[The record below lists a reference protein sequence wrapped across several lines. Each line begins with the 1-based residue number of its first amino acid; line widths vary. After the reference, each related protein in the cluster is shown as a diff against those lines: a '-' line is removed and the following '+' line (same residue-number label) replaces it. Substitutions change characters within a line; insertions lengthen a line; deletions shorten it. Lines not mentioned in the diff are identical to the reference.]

1 MLNLIG
7 LAILVSGILYLN
19 QFRAGLIDA
28 KVQSLLTQG
37 EIIARAIAASAGV
50 DTNEVQLDPEK
61 LLETEQGQADDDDA
75 LSNSLEF
82 TIDPERAAP
91 ILRPLVKPTGSRAR
105 IYNRDGALILD
116 SDTFYSRGEVL
127 RYDLPPPDAE
137 KSDALTSFWQAVKT
151 RLNQYDLP
159 LYTEIGGANGK
170 AYPEVA
176 TALTGTSV
184 PIVRVNDKGEL
195 VVSVAVPIQRMRAV
209 LGVLLL
215 STRGGDIDNI
225 VAAERWGI
233 VRVSLFAAAVT
244 IVLSVILANTI
255 AGPVQRLSAAAES
268 VRHSVKARAE
278 IPDFTDRS
286 DEIGHLSGALRDM
299 TTALYKRIDAIES
312 FAADVAHELK
322 NPLTSLRSAT
332 ETLPLAK
339 TDESKERLMEI
350 IQHDVR
356 RLDRLISDI
365 SDASRLDAELA
376 REDAR
381 PVDMAELLRTTV
393 SLFNDIHRGDTP
405 EVVFDIAYAPGAHP
419 YRVTGHDSR
428 LSQVIV
434 NLLENAISF
443 SPPGGRIAVVTRRI
457 GTEIQ
462 IAVEDEGPGI
472 PEENLERIF
481 ERFYT
486 DRPQENFGQNSGL
499 GLNISRQIV
508 VAHGGRLWAEN
519 RPPAGLGRG
528 KGDARRQEQRR
539 RALRDPPAGCVIRGG
554 GTRARAWHMCCAGQA
569 RGPSARAVGRGK
581 VGSCLAV
588 PGTLQRRRRE
598 SRSSSPTIRCSL
610 GQTEVASLWPPRLRR
625 SPERSRSEGLGS
637 SRSLPLP
644 RHGSLSFAIWSRPKR
659 FPACRPSPGT
669 DRDRGGSREAAQ
681 ARPVRGVGSVEVENG
696 ALVGNARS
704 SQLTLQERTCAHPLS

>member
-1 MLNLIG
+1 MTAEADRSWQRPDAATIRERFRRALRGTRARSYRFYRWLAEHLPFRHGFSSLTRRIVVLNLIG

-75 LSNSLEF
+75 LAGSLEF

-137 KSDALTSFWQAVKT
+137 KPDALTSFWQAVKT

-268 VRHSVKARAE
+268 VRHSVRARAE

-376 REDAR
+376 REDAN

-443 SPPGGRIAVVTRRI
+443 SPRGGRIAVVTRRI

-519 RPPAGLGRG
+519 RPAAGLGRG
-528 KGDARRQEQRR
+528 KGDGGDKNSGGARF
-539 RALRDPPAGCVIRGG
+539 VIR
-554 GTRARAWHMCCAGQA
+554 
-569 RGPSARAVGRGK
+569 
-581 VGSCLAV
+581 
-588 PGTLQRRRRE
+588 
-598 SRSSSPTIRCSL
+598 
-610 GQTEVASLWPPRLRR
+610 
-625 SPERSRSEGLGS
+625 
-637 SRSLPLP
+637 LP
-644 RHGSLSFAIWSRPKR
+644 
-659 FPACRPSPGT
+659 
-669 DRDRGGSREAAQ
+669 AA
-681 ARPVRGVGSVEVENG
+681 
-696 ALVGNARS
+696 
-704 SQLTLQERTCAHPLS
+704 

>member
-1 MLNLIG
+1 MTAEADRSWQIPDAATLKERVRSVLRIARNRVRSTAGWLVEHLPFRNGFSSLTRRIVVLNLIG

-50 DTNEVQLDPEK
+50 DINEVQLDPEK
-61 LLETEQGQADDDDA
+61 LLETEHSQASDDDD
-75 LSNSLEF
+75 LSNSLDF

-116 SDTFYSRGEVL
+116 SDTLYSRGEVL

-137 KSDALTSFWQAVKT
+137 KPDALSRFWQTVTT
-151 RLNQYDLP
+151 RMSQYDLP
-159 LYTEIGGANGK
+159 LYTEIGGNNGK

-244 IVLSVILANTI
+244 IVLSIILANTI
-255 AGPVQRLSAAAES
+255 AGPVQRLSAAAER
-268 VRHSVKARAE
+268 VRHSVRARAE
-278 IPDFTDRS
+278 IPDFTDRT

-299 TTALYKRIDAIES
+299 TNALYKRIDAIES

-332 ETLPLAK
+332 ETLPLAR

-350 IQHDVR
+350 IKHDVK

-376 REDAR
+376 REDAKT
-381 PVDMAELLRTTV
+381 VDMAELLRTTV
-393 SLFNDIHRGDTP
+393 SLFNDIHREDTP
-405 EVVFDIAYAPGAHP
+405 EVVLDIAYAPGAWP
-419 YRVTGHDSR
+419 YRVMGHDSR

-434 NLLENAISF
+434 NLLDNAISF
-443 SPPGGRIAVVTRRI
+443 STPGGRVAVLARRI
-457 GTEIQ
+457 GHEIQ

-472 PEENLERIF
+472 PEENLERVF

-486 DRPQENFGQNSGL
+486 DRPQESFGQNSGL
-499 GLNISRQIV
+499 GLNISRQIA

-519 RPPAGLGRG
+519 RPPKGVGRG
-528 KGDARRQEQRR
+528 KGDA
-539 RALRDPPAGCVIRGG
+539 G
-554 GTRARAWHMCCAGQA
+554 
-569 RGPSARAVGRGK
+569 VGR
-581 VGSCLAV
+581 
-588 PGTLQRRRRE
+588 
-598 SRSSSPTIRCSL
+598 SSGARF
-610 GQTEVASLWPPRLRR
+610 VMRL
-625 SPERSRSEGLGS
+625 
-637 SRSLPLP
+637 
-644 RHGSLSFAIWSRPKR
+644 
-659 FPACRPSPGT
+659 PAT
-669 DRDRGGSREAAQ
+669 
-681 ARPVRGVGSVEVENG
+681 
-696 ALVGNARS
+696 
-704 SQLTLQERTCAHPLS
+704 

>member
-1 MLNLIG
+1 MTAEADRSWQRPDVATIKERLRRALRVSLARTRRGYRWLAEHLPFRHGFSSLTRRIVVLNLIG

-75 LSNSLEF
+75 LGGSLEF

-127 RYDLPPPDAE
+127 RYDLPPPDVE
-137 KSDALTSFWQAVKT
+137 KRDALTSFWQAVKT

-255 AGPVQRLSAAAES
+255 AGPVQRLSAAAER

-278 IPDFTDRS
+278 IPDFTDRT

-299 TTALYKRIDAIES
+299 TDALYKRIDAIES

-332 ETLPLAK
+332 ETLPLVK

-350 IQHDVR
+350 IKHDVK

-405 EVVFDIAYAPGAHP
+405 DVVFDIAYAPGAHP

-428 LSQVIV
+428 LSQVVV
-434 NLLENAISF
+434 NLLDNAISF
-443 SPPGGRIAVVTRRI
+443 SPPSGRVAVVARRI
-457 GTEIQ
+457 GTDIQ
-462 IAVEDEGPGI
+462 ITIEDEGPGI

-519 RPPAGLGRG
+519 RPPAGFGRG
-528 KGDARRQEQRR
+528 NGDRGDKTSGGARF
-539 RALRDPPAGCVIRGG
+539 VIR
-554 GTRARAWHMCCAGQA
+554 
-569 RGPSARAVGRGK
+569 
-581 VGSCLAV
+581 
-588 PGTLQRRRRE
+588 
-598 SRSSSPTIRCSL
+598 
-610 GQTEVASLWPPRLRR
+610 
-625 SPERSRSEGLGS
+625 
-637 SRSLPLP
+637 LP
-644 RHGSLSFAIWSRPKR
+644 
-659 FPACRPSPGT
+659 
-669 DRDRGGSREAAQ
+669 AA
-681 ARPVRGVGSVEVENG
+681 
-696 ALVGNARS
+696 
-704 SQLTLQERTCAHPLS
+704 

>member
-1 MLNLIG
+1 MTAEADRSWQRPNAATVKERVRSVLRISRDRMRSAVGWLVEHLPFRNGFSSLTRRIVVLNLIG

-28 KVQSLLTQG
+28 KVQSLATQG

-61 LLETEQGQADDDDA
+61 LLETEHTQDSDDED
-75 LSNSLEF
+75 LSNSLDF

-105 IYNRDGALILD
+105 VYNRDGALILD

-137 KSDALTSFWQAVKT
+137 KPDALSRFWQTVKT
-151 RLNQYDLP
+151 RMSQYDLP

-225 VAAERWGI
+225 VSAERWGI

-244 IVLSVILANTI
+244 IVLSIILANTI

-268 VRHSVKARAE
+268 VRHSVKARAQ
-278 IPDFTDRS
+278 IPDFTDRT

-299 TTALYKRIDAIES
+299 TNALYKRIDAIES

-339 TDESKERLMEI
+339 NDDSRERLMEI
-350 IQHDVR
+350 IKHDVK

-376 REDAR
+376 REDATA
-381 PVDMAELLRTTV
+381 VDMAELLRTTV
-393 SLFNDIHRGDTP
+393 SLFNDIHRDDTP
-405 EVVFDIAYAPGAHP
+405 EVVLDIAYAPGAWP
-419 YRVTGHDSR
+419 YRVMGHDSR

-434 NLLENAISF
+434 NLLDNAISF
-443 SPPGGRIAVVTRRI
+443 SPPGGRVAVLVRRM
-457 GTEIQ
+457 GHEIQ
-462 IAVEDEGPGI
+462 ISVEDEGPGI
-472 PEENLERIF
+472 PDENLERIF

-499 GLNISRQIV
+499 GLNISRQIA

-519 RPPAGLGRG
+519 RPPKGVGRG
-528 KGDARRQEQRR
+528 KGDA
-539 RALRDPPAGCVIRGG
+539 
-554 GTRARAWHMCCAGQA
+554 
-569 RGPSARAVGRGK
+569 SVGRSGGARF
-581 VGSCLAV
+581 VM
-588 PGTLQRRRRE
+588 
-598 SRSSSPTIRCSL
+598 
-610 GQTEVASLWPPRLRR
+610 RL
-625 SPERSRSEGLGS
+625 
-637 SRSLPLP
+637 
-644 RHGSLSFAIWSRPKR
+644 
-659 FPACRPSPGT
+659 PAT
-669 DRDRGGSREAAQ
+669 
-681 ARPVRGVGSVEVENG
+681 
-696 ALVGNARS
+696 
-704 SQLTLQERTCAHPLS
+704 

>member
-1 MLNLIG
+1 MTAEADRSWQRPDAATVKERVRSVVRISRDRMRSAVGWLVEHLPFRNGFSSLTRRIVVLNLIG

-28 KVQSLLTQG
+28 KVQSLATQG

-61 LLETEQGQADDDDA
+61 LLETEHTQDSDDEDP
-75 LSNSLEF
+75 SNSLDF

-105 IYNRDGALILD
+105 VYNRDGALILD

-137 KSDALTSFWQAVKT
+137 KPDALSRFWQTVKT
-151 RLNQYDLP
+151 RMSQYDLP

-225 VAAERWGI
+225 VSAERWGI

-244 IVLSVILANTI
+244 IVLSIILANTI

-268 VRHSVKARAE
+268 VRHSVKARAQ
-278 IPDFTDRS
+278 IPDFTDRT

-299 TTALYKRIDAIES
+299 TNALYKRIDAIES

-339 TDESKERLMEI
+339 NDDSRERLMEI
-350 IQHDVR
+350 IKHDVK

-376 REDAR
+376 REDATA
-381 PVDMAELLRTTV
+381 VDMAELLRTTV
-393 SLFNDIHRGDTP
+393 SLFNDIHRDDTP
-405 EVVFDIAYAPGAHP
+405 EVVLDIAYAPGAWP
-419 YRVTGHDSR
+419 YRVMGHDSR

-434 NLLENAISF
+434 NLLDNAISF
-443 SPPGGRIAVVTRRI
+443 SPPGGRVAVLVRRM
-457 GTEIQ
+457 GHEIQ
-462 IAVEDEGPGI
+462 ISVEDEGPGI
-472 PEENLERIF
+472 PDENLERIF

-499 GLNISRQIV
+499 GLNISRQIA

-519 RPPAGLGRG
+519 RPPKGVGRG
-528 KGDARRQEQRR
+528 KGDASAGRSGGARFVMR
-539 RALRDPPAGCVIRGG
+539 LPA
-554 GTRARAWHMCCAGQA
+554 T
-569 RGPSARAVGRGK
+569 
-581 VGSCLAV
+581 
-588 PGTLQRRRRE
+588 
-598 SRSSSPTIRCSL
+598 
-610 GQTEVASLWPPRLRR
+610 
-625 SPERSRSEGLGS
+625 
-637 SRSLPLP
+637 
-644 RHGSLSFAIWSRPKR
+644 
-659 FPACRPSPGT
+659 
-669 DRDRGGSREAAQ
+669 
-681 ARPVRGVGSVEVENG
+681 
-696 ALVGNARS
+696 
-704 SQLTLQERTCAHPLS
+704 

>member
-1 MLNLIG
+1 MTAEPDRSWQRADAPVKERVVRFMRGALNRMRRCVRWLVVHRPFRQGFSSLTRRIVVLNLIG

-28 KVQSLLTQG
+28 KVESLLTQG

-50 DTNEVQLDPEK
+50 DDTEAQLDPEK
-61 LLETEQGQADDDDA
+61 LLEAELGQTGGSGGDA
-75 LSNSLEF
+75 FSNSLGF

-105 IYNRDGALILD
+105 IYGRDGALILD
-116 SDTFYSRGEVL
+116 SDTFYSRGQVL
-127 RYDLPPPDAE
+127 RYDLPPPE
-137 KSDALTSFWQAVKT
+137 TVEPDALNTFWRAVT
-151 RLNQYDLP
+151 NQMRPSGLP
-159 LYTEIGGANGK
+159 VYTEIGGANGK

-184 PIVRVNDKGEL
+184 PIVRVNDKGEM
-195 VVSVAVPIQRMRAV
+195 VVSVAVPVQRMGAV

-233 VRVSLFAAAVT
+233 VRVSLFAALVT
-244 IVLSVILANTI
+244 IVLSLILANTI
-255 AGPVQRLSAAAES
+255 AGPVQRLAVAAES

-299 TTALYKRIDAIES
+299 TGALYRRIDAIES

-339 TDESKERLMEI
+339 TQESKDRLMEI

-356 RLDRLISDI
+356 RLDRLITDI

-376 REDAR
+376 REDAE
-381 PVDMAELLRTTV
+381 PVRMDELLRATIP
-393 SLFNDIHRGDTP
+393 LFNDVQQDGTP
-405 EVVFDIAYAPGAHP
+405 DVVLDIAFAPGAHP
-419 YRVTGHDSR
+419 YRVLGHDSR
-428 LSQVIV
+428 LHQVVV

-443 SPPGGRIAVVTRRI
+443 SPSGGKVAVVARRI
-457 GTEIQ
+457 GNEIQ
-462 IAVEDEGPGI
+462 IAVEDVGPGI
-472 PEENLERIF
+472 PPENLERVF

-486 DRPQENFGQNSGL
+486 DRPEESFGQNSGL

-508 VAHGGRLWAEN
+508 VAHGGRLYAEN
-519 RPPAGLGRG
+519 RPAPGSGRG
-528 KGDARRQEQRR
+528 KGDA
-539 RALRDPPAGCVIRGG
+539 PAGVSGGARFVIR
-554 GTRARAWHMCCAGQA
+554 
-569 RGPSARAVGRGK
+569 
-581 VGSCLAV
+581 
-588 PGTLQRRRRE
+588 
-598 SRSSSPTIRCSL
+598 
-610 GQTEVASLWPPRLRR
+610 
-625 SPERSRSEGLGS
+625 
-637 SRSLPLP
+637 LP
-644 RHGSLSFAIWSRPKR
+644 
-659 FPACRPSPGT
+659 
-669 DRDRGGSREAAQ
+669 AA
-681 ARPVRGVGSVEVENG
+681 
-696 ALVGNARS
+696 
-704 SQLTLQERTCAHPLS
+704 

>member
-1 MLNLIG
+1 MTAEADRSWQEAEATRFRERLRRGLKASYVRLRRGARWLWQRLPFHHGFSSLTRRIVILNLIG

-37 EIIARAIAASAGV
+37 EIIAGALAASAGV
-50 DTNEVQLDPEK
+50 DTDQVQLDPEK
-61 LLETEQGQADDDDA
+61 LLESEPGQASSGADDD
-75 LSNSLEF
+75 SLGF

-91 ILRPLVKPTGSRAR
+91 ILRRLVKPTGSRAR
-105 IYNRDGALILD
+105 IYGRDGALILD

-137 KSDALTSFWQAVKT
+137 KPDALTAFWQAVKT
-151 RLNQYDLP
+151 RMRQYDLP
-159 LYTEIGGANGK
+159 LYNEIGGDNGK

-176 TALTGTSV
+176 SALTGTSV

-195 VVSVAVPIQRMRAV
+195 VVSVAVPVQRLRAV

-244 IVLSVILANTI
+244 VVLSMILANTI
-255 AGPVQRLSAAAES
+255 AGPVQRLASAAER

-278 IPDFTDRS
+278 IPDFTDRT

-299 TTALYKRIDAIES
+299 TDALYKRIDAIES

-332 ETLPLAK
+332 ETLPLAR

-350 IQHDVR
+350 IKHDVK

-381 PVDMAELLRTTV
+381 PVDTADLLRTTV
-393 SLFNDIHRGDTP
+393 SLFNDIHRDDTP
-405 EVVFDIAYAPGAHP
+405 EVVLDVAYNSGARP
-419 YRVTGHDSR
+419 YRCIGHDSR

-434 NLLENAISF
+434 NLLDNAISF
-443 SPPGGRIAVVTRRI
+443 SPPGGRVSVKAKRV
-457 GTEIQ
+457 GSEIQ

-472 PEENLERIF
+472 PPENLERIF

-486 DRPQENFGQNSGL
+486 DRPQESFGQNSGL

-519 RPPAGLGRG
+519 RHHEGDGASGKSAGAAERSSGG
-528 KGDARRQEQRR
+528 ARF
-539 RALRDPPAGCVIRGG
+539 VIR
-554 GTRARAWHMCCAGQA
+554 
-569 RGPSARAVGRGK
+569 
-581 VGSCLAV
+581 
-588 PGTLQRRRRE
+588 
-598 SRSSSPTIRCSL
+598 
-610 GQTEVASLWPPRLRR
+610 
-625 SPERSRSEGLGS
+625 
-637 SRSLPLP
+637 LP
-644 RHGSLSFAIWSRPKR
+644 
-659 FPACRPSPGT
+659 
-669 DRDRGGSREAAQ
+669 AA
-681 ARPVRGVGSVEVENG
+681 
-696 ALVGNARS
+696 
-704 SQLTLQERTCAHPLS
+704 

>member
-1 MLNLIG
+1 MTAEADRSWQRPEAPTAKERVARALRAGADRTRRAFAWLGEYLPFRHGFSSLTRRIVVLNLIG

-50 DTNEVQLDPEK
+50 DTNEVPVDPES
-61 LLETEQGQADDDDA
+61 LLEAESGASGGDNDDA
-75 LSNSLEF
+75 LGGALGF

-127 RYDLPPPDAE
+127 RYDLPPPNIE
-137 KSDALTSFWQAVKT
+137 SPDALISFWQAVKT
-151 RLNQYDLP
+151 NMSRYDHLP

-184 PIVRVNDKGEL
+184 PIVRINDKGEL

-244 IVLSVILANTI
+244 IVLSIILANTI
-255 AGPVQRLSAAAES
+255 AGPVQRLAAAAEN
-268 VRHSVKARAE
+268 VRHSVKGRAE

-299 TTALYKRIDAIES
+299 TSALYRRIDAIES
-312 FAADVAHELK
+312 FAADVSHELK

-339 TDESKERLMEI
+339 TQDAKEHLMEI
-350 IQHDVR
+350 IKHDVK

-376 REDAR
+376 REDAK

-393 SLFNDIHRGDTP
+393 SLFNDIHRDDTP
-405 EVVFDIAYAPGAHP
+405 EVVLDIAYAPGAHP

-434 NLLENAISF
+434 NLLDNAISF
-443 SPPGGRIAVVTRRI
+443 SPPGGRVAVVARRI
-457 GTEIQ
+457 GNEIQ
-462 IAVEDEGPGI
+462 VAVEDEGPGI

-499 GLNISRQIV
+499 GLNISRQIAV
-508 VAHGGRLWAEN
+508 GHGGRLWAEN
-519 RPPAGLGRG
+519 RPSAGLGRG
-528 KGDARRQEQRR
+528 KGD
-539 RALRDPPAGCVIRGG
+539 G
-554 GTRARAWHMCCAGQA
+554 GTGTTGGARFVM
-569 RGPSARAVGRGK
+569 
-581 VGSCLAV
+581 
-588 PGTLQRRRRE
+588 
-598 SRSSSPTIRCSL
+598 
-610 GQTEVASLWPPRLRR
+610 RL
-625 SPERSRSEGLGS
+625 
-637 SRSLPLP
+637 
-644 RHGSLSFAIWSRPKR
+644 
-659 FPACRPSPGT
+659 PA
-669 DRDRGGSREAAQ
+669 A
-681 ARPVRGVGSVEVENG
+681 
-696 ALVGNARS
+696 
-704 SQLTLQERTCAHPLS
+704 

>member
-1 MLNLIG
+1 MTAEADRSWQQAEALRVRERLRRAAIWLFVRMRRTARWLLAHLPFRHGFSSLTRRIVVLNLIG

-37 EIIARAIAASAGV
+37 EIIAGALAASAGI
-50 DTNEVQLDPEK
+50 DTDQVPLDPEK
-61 LLETEQGQADDDDA
+61 LLEIESGKANSSDDDV
-75 LSNSLEF
+75 LGGSLEF

-91 ILRPLVKPTGSRAR
+91 ILRRLVKPTGSRAR
-105 IYNRDGALILD
+105 IYNRDGALVLD

-127 RYDLPPPDAE
+127 RYDLPPPGAE
-137 KSDALTSFWQAVKT
+137 KPDPLTSFWRTVKT
-151 RLNQYDLP
+151 RMRQYDLP
-159 LYTEIGGANGK
+159 LYTEIGGENGK

-176 TALTGTSV
+176 SALTGTSI

-195 VVSVAVPIQRMRAV
+195 VVSVAVPVQRMRAV

-244 IVLSVILANTI
+244 VVLSVILANTI
-255 AGPVQRLSAAAES
+255 AGPMRRLSAAAER

-299 TTALYKRIDAIES
+299 TQALYRRIDAIES

-339 TDESKERLMEI
+339 TEDAKERLMEI

-376 REDAR
+376 REDAKA
-381 PVDMAELLRTTV
+381 VDMAELLRMTV
-393 SLFNDIHRGDTP
+393 SLFNDIHRDDTP
-405 EVVFDIAYAPGAHP
+405 EVVLDIAYSPGARP
-419 YRVTGHDSR
+419 YRVIGHDSR

-434 NLLENAISF
+434 NLLDNAISF
-443 SPPGGRIAVVTRRI
+443 APAGSRVSVAARRVGG
-457 GTEIQ
+457 EIQ
-462 IAVEDEGPGI
+462 IAVEDNGPGI
-472 PEENLERIF
+472 PPDNLERIF

-486 DRPQENFGQNSGL
+486 DRPVETFGQNSGL
-499 GLNISRQIV
+499 GLNISRQIMA
-508 VAHGGRLWAEN
+508 AHGGRLWAEN
-519 RPPAGLGRG
+519 RPVTG
-528 KGDARRQEQRR
+528 GDRMKTDGGGDRISDGARF
-539 RALRDPPAGCVIRGG
+539 VIR
-554 GTRARAWHMCCAGQA
+554 
-569 RGPSARAVGRGK
+569 
-581 VGSCLAV
+581 
-588 PGTLQRRRRE
+588 
-598 SRSSSPTIRCSL
+598 
-610 GQTEVASLWPPRLRR
+610 
-625 SPERSRSEGLGS
+625 
-637 SRSLPLP
+637 LP
-644 RHGSLSFAIWSRPKR
+644 
-659 FPACRPSPGT
+659 
-669 DRDRGGSREAAQ
+669 AA
-681 ARPVRGVGSVEVENG
+681 
-696 ALVGNARS
+696 
-704 SQLTLQERTCAHPLS
+704 

>member
-1 MLNLIG
+1 MTVEADRSWERAEATTTKERIRRALRVAGQRTRRGIAWLVDYLPFRHGFSSLTRRIVVLNLIG

-61 LLETEQGQADDDDA
+61 LLEIASGQPGAADDDT
-75 LSNSLEF
+75 LGGSLGF

-137 KSDALTSFWQAVKT
+137 EPDALTQFWQAVKT
-151 RLNQYDLP
+151 RTTQYDLP

-176 TALTGTSV
+176 TALTGASV

-195 VVSVAVPIQRMRAV
+195 VVSVAVPVQRMRAV

-233 VRVSLFAAAVT
+233 VRVSLFAAMVT
-244 IVLSVILANTI
+244 IVLSLILANTI
-255 AGPVQRLSAAAES
+255 AGPMQRLSAAAER
-268 VRHSVKARAE
+268 VRHSVKSRAE
-278 IPDFTDRS
+278 IPDFTDRT

-299 TTALYKRIDAIES
+299 THALYRRIDAIES

-339 TDESKERLMEI
+339 DSEAKERLLEI

-376 REDAR
+376 REVAT
-381 PVDMAELLRTTV
+381 PVDMAELLRATV
-393 SLFNDIHRGDTP
+393 SLFNDIHRDDTP
-405 EVVFDIAYAPGAHP
+405 EVVVEISYAAGAHP
-419 YRVTGHDSR
+419 YRVTGHESR

-434 NLLENAISF
+434 NLLDNAISF
-443 SPPGGRIAVVTRRI
+443 SPPGGRVAVLANRK
-457 GTEIQ
+457 GSEIH
-462 IAVEDEGPGI
+462 IAVEDAGPGI
-472 PEENLERIF
+472 APENLERIF

-508 VAHGGRLWAEN
+508 VAHGGRLSAEN
-519 RPPAGLGRG
+519 RTPTGGNTN
-528 KGDARRQEQRR
+528 
-539 RALRDPPAGCVIRGG
+539 GG
-554 GTRARAWHMCCAGQA
+554 GGARFVIQ
-569 RGPSARAVGRGK
+569 
-581 VGSCLAV
+581 
-588 PGTLQRRRRE
+588 
-598 SRSSSPTIRCSL
+598 
-610 GQTEVASLWPPRLRR
+610 
-625 SPERSRSEGLGS
+625 
-637 SRSLPLP
+637 LP
-644 RHGSLSFAIWSRPKR
+644 
-659 FPACRPSPGT
+659 
-669 DRDRGGSREAAQ
+669 AA
-681 ARPVRGVGSVEVENG
+681 
-696 ALVGNARS
+696 
-704 SQLTLQERTCAHPLS
+704 

>member
-1 MLNLIG
+1 MTAEADRSWQRPDAATVKERVRRILRISRDRTRSAIGWLVEHLPFRNGFSSLTRRIVVLNLIG

-28 KVQSLLTQG
+28 KVQSLATQG

-61 LLETEQGQADDDDA
+61 LLETEHTQDSDDDD
-75 LSNSLEF
+75 LSNSLDF

-105 IYNRDGALILD
+105 VYNRDGALILD

-137 KSDALTSFWQAVKT
+137 KPDALSRFWQTVKT
-151 RLNQYDLP
+151 RMSQYDLP

-225 VAAERWGI
+225 VSAERWGI

-244 IVLSVILANTI
+244 IVLSIILANTI
-255 AGPVQRLSAAAES
+255 AGPVQRLSAAAEN
-268 VRHSVKARAE
+268 VRHSVKARAQ
-278 IPDFTDRS
+278 IPDFTDRT

-299 TTALYKRIDAIES
+299 TNALYRRIDAIES

-339 TDESKERLMEI
+339 TDDSKERLMEI
-350 IQHDVR
+350 IKHDVK

-376 REDAR
+376 REDAAA
-381 PVDMAELLRTTV
+381 VDLAELLRTTV
-393 SLFNDIHRGDTP
+393 SLFNDIHRDDTP
-405 EVVFDIAYAPGAHP
+405 EVVLDIAYAPGAWP
-419 YRVTGHDSR
+419 YRVIGHDSR

-434 NLLENAISF
+434 NLLDNAISF
-443 SPPGGRIAVVTRRI
+443 SPPGGRVAVLARRM
-457 GTEIQ
+457 GHEIQ

-472 PEENLERIF
+472 PDENLERIF

-499 GLNISRQIV
+499 GLNISRQIA

-519 RPPAGLGRG
+519 RPPKGMGRG
-528 KGDARRQEQRR
+528 KGDA
-539 RALRDPPAGCVIRGG
+539 
-554 GTRARAWHMCCAGQA
+554 
-569 RGPSARAVGRGK
+569 SVGRSGGARF
-581 VGSCLAV
+581 VM
-588 PGTLQRRRRE
+588 
-598 SRSSSPTIRCSL
+598 
-610 GQTEVASLWPPRLRR
+610 RL
-625 SPERSRSEGLGS
+625 
-637 SRSLPLP
+637 
-644 RHGSLSFAIWSRPKR
+644 
-659 FPACRPSPGT
+659 PAT
-669 DRDRGGSREAAQ
+669 
-681 ARPVRGVGSVEVENG
+681 
-696 ALVGNARS
+696 
-704 SQLTLQERTCAHPLS
+704 

>member
-1 MLNLIG
+1 MTAEADRSWQRPDAATVKERVRSVLRISRDRMRSAIGWLVEHLPFRNGFSSLTRRIVVLNLIG

-28 KVQSLLTQG
+28 KVQSLATQG

-61 LLETEQGQADDDDA
+61 LLETEHTQDSDDED
-75 LSNSLEF
+75 LSNSLDF

-105 IYNRDGALILD
+105 VYNRDGALILD

-137 KSDALTSFWQAVKT
+137 KPDALSRFWQTVKT
-151 RLNQYDLP
+151 RMSQYDLP

-225 VAAERWGI
+225 VSAERWGI

-244 IVLSVILANTI
+244 IVLSIILANTI

-268 VRHSVKARAE
+268 VRHSVKARAQ
-278 IPDFTDRS
+278 IPDFTDRT

-299 TTALYKRIDAIES
+299 TNALYKRIDAIES

-339 TDESKERLMEI
+339 NDDSRERLMEI
-350 IQHDVR
+350 IKHDVK

-376 REDAR
+376 REDATA
-381 PVDMAELLRTTV
+381 VDMAELLRTTV
-393 SLFNDIHRGDTP
+393 SLFNDIHRDDTP
-405 EVVFDIAYAPGAHP
+405 EVVLDIAYAPGAWP
-419 YRVTGHDSR
+419 YRVMGHDSR

-434 NLLENAISF
+434 NLLDNAISF
-443 SPPGGRIAVVTRRI
+443 SPPGGRVAVLVRRM
-457 GTEIQ
+457 GHEIQ
-462 IAVEDEGPGI
+462 ISVEDEGPGI
-472 PEENLERIF
+472 PDENLERIF

-499 GLNISRQIV
+499 GLNISRQIA

-519 RPPAGLGRG
+519 RPPKGVGRG
-528 KGDARRQEQRR
+528 KGDASAGRSGGARFVMR
-539 RALRDPPAGCVIRGG
+539 LPA
-554 GTRARAWHMCCAGQA
+554 T
-569 RGPSARAVGRGK
+569 
-581 VGSCLAV
+581 
-588 PGTLQRRRRE
+588 
-598 SRSSSPTIRCSL
+598 
-610 GQTEVASLWPPRLRR
+610 
-625 SPERSRSEGLGS
+625 
-637 SRSLPLP
+637 
-644 RHGSLSFAIWSRPKR
+644 
-659 FPACRPSPGT
+659 
-669 DRDRGGSREAAQ
+669 
-681 ARPVRGVGSVEVENG
+681 
-696 ALVGNARS
+696 
-704 SQLTLQERTCAHPLS
+704 

>member
-1 MLNLIG
+1 MTAEADRSWQRPDAATVKERVRSVLRISRDRMRNAVGWLVEHLPFRNGFSSLTRRIVVLNLIG

-28 KVQSLLTQG
+28 KVQSLATQG

-61 LLETEQGQADDDDA
+61 LLETEHTQDSDDED
-75 LSNSLEF
+75 LSNSLDF

-105 IYNRDGALILD
+105 VYNRDGALILD

-137 KSDALTSFWQAVKT
+137 KPDALSRFWQTVKT
-151 RLNQYDLP
+151 RMSQYDLP

-225 VAAERWGI
+225 VSAERWGI

-244 IVLSVILANTI
+244 IVLSIILANTI

-268 VRHSVKARAE
+268 VRHSVKARAQ
-278 IPDFTDRS
+278 IPDFTDRT

-299 TTALYKRIDAIES
+299 TNALYKRIDAIES

-339 TDESKERLMEI
+339 NDDSRERLMEI
-350 IQHDVR
+350 IKHDVK

-376 REDAR
+376 REDATA
-381 PVDMAELLRTTV
+381 VDMAELLRTTV
-393 SLFNDIHRGDTP
+393 SLFNDIHRDDTP
-405 EVVFDIAYAPGAHP
+405 EVVLDIAYAPGAWP
-419 YRVTGHDSR
+419 YRVMGHDSR

-434 NLLENAISF
+434 NLLDNAISF
-443 SPPGGRIAVVTRRI
+443 SPPGGRVAVLVRRM
-457 GTEIQ
+457 GHEIQ
-462 IAVEDEGPGI
+462 ISVEDEGPGI
-472 PEENLERIF
+472 PDENLERIF

-499 GLNISRQIV
+499 GLNISRQIA

-519 RPPAGLGRG
+519 RPPKGVGRG
-528 KGDARRQEQRR
+528 KGDA
-539 RALRDPPAGCVIRGG
+539 
-554 GTRARAWHMCCAGQA
+554 
-569 RGPSARAVGRGK
+569 SVGRSGGARF
-581 VGSCLAV
+581 VM
-588 PGTLQRRRRE
+588 
-598 SRSSSPTIRCSL
+598 
-610 GQTEVASLWPPRLRR
+610 RL
-625 SPERSRSEGLGS
+625 
-637 SRSLPLP
+637 
-644 RHGSLSFAIWSRPKR
+644 
-659 FPACRPSPGT
+659 PAT
-669 DRDRGGSREAAQ
+669 
-681 ARPVRGVGSVEVENG
+681 
-696 ALVGNARS
+696 
-704 SQLTLQERTCAHPLS
+704 

>member
-1 MLNLIG
+1 MTAEADRSWQGAEATRLRERLRRGLKASYIRLRRGARWLWQRLPFRHGFSSLTRRIVILNLIG

-37 EIIARAIAASAGV
+37 EIIAGALAASAGV
-50 DTNEVQLDPEK
+50 DTDQIQLDPEK
-61 LLETEQGQADDDDA
+61 LLESEPGQASGGADDD
-75 LSNSLEF
+75 SLGF

-91 ILRPLVKPTGSRAR
+91 ILRRLVKPTGSRAR
-105 IYNRDGALILD
+105 IYGRDGALILD

-137 KSDALTSFWQAVKT
+137 KPDALTAFWQAVKT
-151 RLNQYDLP
+151 RMRQYDLP
-159 LYTEIGGANGK
+159 LYNEIGGDNGK

-176 TALTGTSV
+176 SALTGTSV

-195 VVSVAVPIQRMRAV
+195 VVSVAVPVQRLRAV

-244 IVLSVILANTI
+244 VVLSMILANTI
-255 AGPVQRLSAAAES
+255 AGPVQRLASAAER

-278 IPDFTDRS
+278 IPDFTDRT

-299 TTALYKRIDAIES
+299 TQALYRRIDAIES

-339 TDESKERLMEI
+339 TPDAKERLMEI

-381 PVDMAELLRTTV
+381 PVDTADLLRTTV
-393 SLFNDIHRGDTP
+393 SLFNDIHRDDTP
-405 EVVFDIAYAPGAHP
+405 EVVIDVAYSSGARP
-419 YRVTGHDSR
+419 YRCIGHDSR

-434 NLLENAISF
+434 NLLDNAISF
-443 SPPGGRIAVVTRRI
+443 SPPGGRVSVKAKRV
-457 GTEIQ
+457 GNEIQ

-472 PEENLERIF
+472 PPENLERIF

-486 DRPQENFGQNSGL
+486 DRPQESFGQNSGL

-519 RPPAGLGRG
+519 RVHEGGAGRG
-528 KGDARRQEQRR
+528 KSVGAAERESGGARF
-539 RALRDPPAGCVIRGG
+539 VIR
-554 GTRARAWHMCCAGQA
+554 
-569 RGPSARAVGRGK
+569 
-581 VGSCLAV
+581 
-588 PGTLQRRRRE
+588 
-598 SRSSSPTIRCSL
+598 
-610 GQTEVASLWPPRLRR
+610 
-625 SPERSRSEGLGS
+625 
-637 SRSLPLP
+637 LP
-644 RHGSLSFAIWSRPKR
+644 
-659 FPACRPSPGT
+659 
-669 DRDRGGSREAAQ
+669 AA
-681 ARPVRGVGSVEVENG
+681 
-696 ALVGNARS
+696 
-704 SQLTLQERTCAHPLS
+704 

>member
-1 MLNLIG
+1 MPFRHGFSSLTRRIVVLNLIG

-195 VVSVAVPIQRMRAV
+195 AVSVAVPIQRMRAV

-339 TDESKERLMEI
+339 TDEFKERLMEI

-405 EVVFDIAYAPGAHP
+405 EVVFDIAYAP
-419 YRVTGHDSR
+419 
-428 LSQVIV
+428 
-434 NLLENAISF
+434 
-443 SPPGGRIAVVTRRI
+443 
-457 GTEIQ
+457 
-462 IAVEDEGPGI
+462 
-472 PEENLERIF
+472 
-481 ERFYT
+481 
-486 DRPQENFGQNSGL
+486 
-499 GLNISRQIV
+499 
-508 VAHGGRLWAEN
+508 
-519 RPPAGLGRG
+519 
-528 KGDARRQEQRR
+528 
-539 RALRDPPAGCVIRGG
+539 
-554 GTRARAWHMCCAGQA
+554 
-569 RGPSARAVGRGK
+569 
-581 VGSCLAV
+581 
-588 PGTLQRRRRE
+588 
-598 SRSSSPTIRCSL
+598 
-610 GQTEVASLWPPRLRR
+610 
-625 SPERSRSEGLGS
+625 
-637 SRSLPLP
+637 
-644 RHGSLSFAIWSRPKR
+644 
-659 FPACRPSPGT
+659 
-669 DRDRGGSREAAQ
+669 
-681 ARPVRGVGSVEVENG
+681 
-696 ALVGNARS
+696 
-704 SQLTLQERTCAHPLS
+704 ERTPTASPAMTAA

>member
-1 MLNLIG
+1 MTAEADRSWQRPDAATVKERVRSVLRISRDRMRSAIGWLVDHLPFHNGFSSLTRRIVVLNLIG

-28 KVQSLLTQG
+28 KVQSLATQG

-61 LLETEQGQADDDDA
+61 LLETEHTQDSDDED
-75 LSNSLEF
+75 LSNSLDF

-105 IYNRDGALILD
+105 VYNRDGALILD

-137 KSDALTSFWQAVKT
+137 KPDALSRFWQTVKT
-151 RLNQYDLP
+151 RMSQYDLP

-225 VAAERWGI
+225 VSAERWGI

-244 IVLSVILANTI
+244 IVLSIILANTI

-268 VRHSVKARAE
+268 VRHSVKARAQ
-278 IPDFTDRS
+278 IPDFTDRT

-299 TTALYKRIDAIES
+299 TNALYKRIDAIES

-339 TDESKERLMEI
+339 NDDSRERLMEI
-350 IQHDVR
+350 IKHDVK

-376 REDAR
+376 REDATA
-381 PVDMAELLRTTV
+381 VDMAELLRTTV
-393 SLFNDIHRGDTP
+393 SLFNDIHRDDTP
-405 EVVFDIAYAPGAHP
+405 EVVLDIAYAPGAWP
-419 YRVTGHDSR
+419 YRIMGHDSR

-434 NLLENAISF
+434 NLLDNAISF
-443 SPPGGRIAVVTRRI
+443 SPPGGRVAVLVRRM
-457 GTEIQ
+457 GHEIQ
-462 IAVEDEGPGI
+462 ISVEDEGPGI
-472 PEENLERIF
+472 PDENLERIF

-499 GLNISRQIV
+499 GLNISRQIA

-519 RPPAGLGRG
+519 RPPKGVGRG
-528 KGDARRQEQRR
+528 KGDA
-539 RALRDPPAGCVIRGG
+539 
-554 GTRARAWHMCCAGQA
+554 
-569 RGPSARAVGRGK
+569 SVGRSGGARF
-581 VGSCLAV
+581 VM
-588 PGTLQRRRRE
+588 
-598 SRSSSPTIRCSL
+598 
-610 GQTEVASLWPPRLRR
+610 RL
-625 SPERSRSEGLGS
+625 
-637 SRSLPLP
+637 
-644 RHGSLSFAIWSRPKR
+644 
-659 FPACRPSPGT
+659 PAT
-669 DRDRGGSREAAQ
+669 
-681 ARPVRGVGSVEVENG
+681 
-696 ALVGNARS
+696 
-704 SQLTLQERTCAHPLS
+704 

>member
-1 MLNLIG
+1 MTAEADRSWQRPNAATLKERVRSVLRIARNRVRSTAGWLVEHLPFRNGFSSLTRRIVVLNLIG

-61 LLETEQGQADDDDA
+61 LLETEHSQASDDDD
-75 LSNSLEF
+75 LSNSLDF

-105 IYNRDGALILD
+105 VYNRDGAPILD

-137 KSDALTSFWQAVKT
+137 KPDALSRFWQTVTT
-151 RLNQYDLP
+151 RMSQYDLP

-195 VVSVAVPIQRMRAV
+195 VVSVAVPIQHMRAV

-244 IVLSVILANTI
+244 IVLSIILANTI
-255 AGPVQRLSAAAES
+255 AGPVQRLSAAAER
-268 VRHSVKARAE
+268 VRHSVRARAE
-278 IPDFTDRS
+278 IPDFTDRT

-299 TTALYKRIDAIES
+299 TNALYKRIDAIES

-332 ETLPLAK
+332 ETLPLAR

-350 IQHDVR
+350 IKHDVK

-376 REDAR
+376 REDAKT
-381 PVDMAELLRTTV
+381 VDMAELLRTTV
-393 SLFNDIHRGDTP
+393 ALFNDIHRDDTP
-405 EVVFDIAYAPGAHP
+405 EVVLDIAYAPGAWP
-419 YRVTGHDSR
+419 YRVMGHDSR

-434 NLLENAISF
+434 NLLDNAISF
-443 SPPGGRIAVVTRRI
+443 SPPGGRVAVLARRI
-457 GTEIQ
+457 GHEIQ

-472 PEENLERIF
+472 PEENLERVF

-486 DRPQENFGQNSGL
+486 DRPRENFGQNSGL
-499 GLNISRQIV
+499 GLNISRQIA

-519 RPPAGLGRG
+519 RPAKGVGRG
-528 KGDARRQEQRR
+528 KGDA
-539 RALRDPPAGCVIRGG
+539 
-554 GTRARAWHMCCAGQA
+554 
-569 RGPSARAVGRGK
+569 SVGRSGGARF
-581 VGSCLAV
+581 VM
-588 PGTLQRRRRE
+588 
-598 SRSSSPTIRCSL
+598 
-610 GQTEVASLWPPRLRR
+610 RL
-625 SPERSRSEGLGS
+625 
-637 SRSLPLP
+637 
-644 RHGSLSFAIWSRPKR
+644 
-659 FPACRPSPGT
+659 PAT
-669 DRDRGGSREAAQ
+669 
-681 ARPVRGVGSVEVENG
+681 
-696 ALVGNARS
+696 
-704 SQLTLQERTCAHPLS
+704 

>member
-1 MLNLIG
+1 MTAEADRSWQETGAPRVRERLRRSLKAFYVRLRRGSRWLWQRLPLRHGFTSLTRRIVILNLIG

-37 EIIARAIAASAGV
+37 EIIAGALAASAGV
-50 DTNEVQLDPEK
+50 DTDQVQIDPEK
-61 LLETEQGQADDDDA
+61 LLESEPASGGDDDNLD
-75 LSNSLEF
+75 F

-91 ILRPLVKPTGSRAR
+91 ILRRLVKPTGSRAR
-105 IYNRDGALILD
+105 IYGRDGALILD
-116 SDTFYSRGEVL
+116 SDTFYSRDEVL
-127 RYDLPPPDAE
+127 RYDLPAPDAE
-137 KSDALTSFWQAVKT
+137 KPDALTAFWQAVKT
-151 RLNQYDLP
+151 RMRQYDLP
-159 LYTEIGGANGK
+159 LYNEIGGDNGK

-176 TALTGTSV
+176 SALTGTSV

-195 VVSVAVPIQRMRAV
+195 VVSVAVPVQRLRAV

-244 IVLSVILANTI
+244 VVLSMILANTI
-255 AGPVQRLSAAAES
+255 AGPVQRLAAAAER

-278 IPDFTDRS
+278 IPDFTDRT

-299 TTALYKRIDAIES
+299 TQALYKRIDAIES

-339 TDESKERLMEI
+339 TPDAEVRLMEI
-350 IQHDVR
+350 IQDDVR
-356 RLDRLISDI
+356 RLDRLIGDI

-376 REDAR
+376 REDAK
-381 PVDMAELLRTTV
+381 PVDTAELLRATV
-393 SLFNDIHRGDTP
+393 SLFNDIHRDDTP
-405 EVVFDIAYAPGAHP
+405 EVVLDIAYSSGARP
-419 YRVTGHDSR
+419 YRCIGYDSR

-434 NLLENAISF
+434 NLLDNAISF
-443 SPPGGRIAVVTRRI
+443 SPPGARVSVKAKRMGN
-457 GTEIQ
+457 EIQ

-472 PEENLERIF
+472 SPENLERIF

-486 DRPQENFGQNSGL
+486 DRPQESFGQNSGL

-519 RPPAGLGRG
+519 RSSDSDGANAKSVGAAERTTGG
-528 KGDARRQEQRR
+528 ARF
-539 RALRDPPAGCVIRGG
+539 VIR
-554 GTRARAWHMCCAGQA
+554 
-569 RGPSARAVGRGK
+569 
-581 VGSCLAV
+581 
-588 PGTLQRRRRE
+588 
-598 SRSSSPTIRCSL
+598 
-610 GQTEVASLWPPRLRR
+610 
-625 SPERSRSEGLGS
+625 
-637 SRSLPLP
+637 LP
-644 RHGSLSFAIWSRPKR
+644 
-659 FPACRPSPGT
+659 
-669 DRDRGGSREAAQ
+669 AA
-681 ARPVRGVGSVEVENG
+681 
-696 ALVGNARS
+696 
-704 SQLTLQERTCAHPLS
+704 

>member
-1 MLNLIG
+1 MTAQADRSWQRPDAATVKERVRSVLRISRDRMRSAVGWLVEHLPFRNGFSSLTRRIVVLNLIG

-28 KVQSLLTQG
+28 KVQSLATQG

-61 LLETEQGQADDDDA
+61 LLETEHTQDSDDED
-75 LSNSLEF
+75 LSNSLDF

-105 IYNRDGALILD
+105 VYNRDGALILD

-137 KSDALTSFWQAVKT
+137 KPDALSRFWQTVKT
-151 RLNQYDLP
+151 RMSQYDLP

-225 VAAERWGI
+225 VSAERWGI

-244 IVLSVILANTI
+244 IVLSIILANTI

-268 VRHSVKARAE
+268 VRHSVKARAQ
-278 IPDFTDRS
+278 IPDFTDRT

-299 TTALYKRIDAIES
+299 TNALYKRIDAIES

-339 TDESKERLMEI
+339 NDDSRERLMEI
-350 IQHDVR
+350 IKHDVK

-376 REDAR
+376 REDATA
-381 PVDMAELLRTTV
+381 VDMAELLRTTV
-393 SLFNDIHRGDTP
+393 SLFNDIHRDDTP
-405 EVVFDIAYAPGAHP
+405 EVVLDIAYAPGAWP
-419 YRVTGHDSR
+419 YRVMGHDSR

-434 NLLENAISF
+434 NLLDNAISF
-443 SPPGGRIAVVTRRI
+443 SPPGGRIAVLVRRM
-457 GTEIQ
+457 GHEIQ
-462 IAVEDEGPGI
+462 ISVEDEGPGI
-472 PEENLERIF
+472 PDENLERIF

-499 GLNISRQIV
+499 GLNISRQIA

-519 RPPAGLGRG
+519 RPPKGVGRG
-528 KGDARRQEQRR
+528 KGDA
-539 RALRDPPAGCVIRGG
+539 
-554 GTRARAWHMCCAGQA
+554 
-569 RGPSARAVGRGK
+569 SVGRSGGARF
-581 VGSCLAV
+581 VM
-588 PGTLQRRRRE
+588 
-598 SRSSSPTIRCSL
+598 
-610 GQTEVASLWPPRLRR
+610 RL
-625 SPERSRSEGLGS
+625 
-637 SRSLPLP
+637 
-644 RHGSLSFAIWSRPKR
+644 
-659 FPACRPSPGT
+659 PAT
-669 DRDRGGSREAAQ
+669 
-681 ARPVRGVGSVEVENG
+681 
-696 ALVGNARS
+696 
-704 SQLTLQERTCAHPLS
+704 

>member
-1 MLNLIG
+1 MTAEADRSWQRPDAATVKERVRSVLRISRDRMRSAVGWLVEHLPFRNGFSSLTRRIVVLNLIG

-28 KVQSLLTQG
+28 KVQSLATQG

-61 LLETEQGQADDDDA
+61 LLETEHTQDSDDED
-75 LSNSLEF
+75 LSNSLDF

-105 IYNRDGALILD
+105 VYNRDGALILD

-137 KSDALTSFWQAVKT
+137 KPDALSRFWQTVKT
-151 RLNQYDLP
+151 RMSQYDLP

-225 VAAERWGI
+225 VSAERWGI

-244 IVLSVILANTI
+244 IVLSIILANTI

-268 VRHSVKARAE
+268 VRHSVKARAQ
-278 IPDFTDRS
+278 IPDFTDRT

-299 TTALYKRIDAIES
+299 TNALYKRIDAIES

-339 TDESKERLMEI
+339 NDDSRERLTEI
-350 IQHDVR
+350 IKHDVK

-376 REDAR
+376 REDATA
-381 PVDMAELLRTTV
+381 VDMAELLRTTV
-393 SLFNDIHRGDTP
+393 SLFNDIHRDDTP
-405 EVVFDIAYAPGAHP
+405 EVVLDIAYAPGAWP
-419 YRVTGHDSR
+419 YRVMGHDSR

-434 NLLENAISF
+434 NLLDNAISF
-443 SPPGGRIAVVTRRI
+443 SPPGGRVAVLVRRM
-457 GTEIQ
+457 GHEIQ
-462 IAVEDEGPGI
+462 ISVEDEGPGI
-472 PEENLERIF
+472 PDENLERIF

-499 GLNISRQIV
+499 GLNISRQIA

-519 RPPAGLGRG
+519 RPPKGVGRG
-528 KGDARRQEQRR
+528 KGDASAGRSGGARFVMR
-539 RALRDPPAGCVIRGG
+539 LPA
-554 GTRARAWHMCCAGQA
+554 T
-569 RGPSARAVGRGK
+569 
-581 VGSCLAV
+581 
-588 PGTLQRRRRE
+588 
-598 SRSSSPTIRCSL
+598 
-610 GQTEVASLWPPRLRR
+610 
-625 SPERSRSEGLGS
+625 
-637 SRSLPLP
+637 
-644 RHGSLSFAIWSRPKR
+644 
-659 FPACRPSPGT
+659 
-669 DRDRGGSREAAQ
+669 
-681 ARPVRGVGSVEVENG
+681 
-696 ALVGNARS
+696 
-704 SQLTLQERTCAHPLS
+704 

>member
-1 MLNLIG
+1 MTAEADRSWQEAEATRFRERLRRGLKASYIRLRRGARWLWQRLPFRHGFSSLTRRIVILNLIG

-37 EIIARAIAASAGV
+37 EIIAGALAASAGV
-50 DTNEVQLDPEK
+50 DTDQVQLDPEK
-61 LLETEQGQADDDDA
+61 LLESEPGSSSGPTDDDG
-75 LSNSLEF
+75 LGF

-91 ILRPLVKPTGSRAR
+91 ILRRLVKPTGSRAR
-105 IYNRDGALILD
+105 IYGRDGALILD

-137 KSDALTSFWQAVKT
+137 KPDAITAFWQAVKT
-151 RLNQYDLP
+151 RMRQYDLP
-159 LYTEIGGANGK
+159 LYNEIGGDNGK

-176 TALTGTSV
+176 SALTGTSV

-195 VVSVAVPIQRMRAV
+195 VVSVAVPVQRLRAV

-244 IVLSVILANTI
+244 VVLSMILANTI
-255 AGPVQRLSAAAES
+255 AGPVQRLASAAER

-278 IPDFTDRS
+278 IPDFTDRT

-299 TTALYKRIDAIES
+299 TQALYRRIDAIES

-339 TDESKERLMEI
+339 TPDSKERLMEI
-350 IQHDVR
+350 IQHDVK

-376 REDAR
+376 REDAK
-381 PVDMAELLRTTV
+381 PVDTAELLRTTV
-393 SLFNDIHRGDTP
+393 SLFNDIHRDDTP
-405 EVVFDIAYAPGAHP
+405 EVVLDIAYSSGARP
-419 YRVTGHDSR
+419 YRCIGHDSR

-434 NLLENAISF
+434 NLLDNAISF
-443 SPPGGRIAVVTRRI
+443 SPPGGRVSVKAKRM
-457 GTEIQ
+457 GSEIQ

-472 PEENLERIF
+472 PPENLERIF

-486 DRPQENFGQNSGL
+486 DRPQESFGQNSGL

-519 RPPAGLGRG
+519 RLYEGDGVHG
-528 KGDARRQEQRR
+528 KSVGAAERKSGGARF
-539 RALRDPPAGCVIRGG
+539 VIR
-554 GTRARAWHMCCAGQA
+554 
-569 RGPSARAVGRGK
+569 
-581 VGSCLAV
+581 
-588 PGTLQRRRRE
+588 
-598 SRSSSPTIRCSL
+598 
-610 GQTEVASLWPPRLRR
+610 
-625 SPERSRSEGLGS
+625 
-637 SRSLPLP
+637 LP
-644 RHGSLSFAIWSRPKR
+644 
-659 FPACRPSPGT
+659 
-669 DRDRGGSREAAQ
+669 AA
-681 ARPVRGVGSVEVENG
+681 
-696 ALVGNARS
+696 
-704 SQLTLQERTCAHPLS
+704 

>member
-1 MLNLIG
+1 MWQRRPFRHGFSSLTRRIVILNLIG

-37 EIIARAIAASAGV
+37 EIIAGALAASAGV
-50 DTNEVQLDPEK
+50 DTDQVQLDPEK
-61 LLETEQGQADDDDA
+61 LLESEPGQASSSADDD
-75 LSNSLEF
+75 SLGF

-91 ILRPLVKPTGSRAR
+91 ILRRLVKPTGSRAR
-105 IYNRDGALILD
+105 IYGRDGALILD

-137 KSDALTSFWQAVKT
+137 KPDALTAFWQAVKT
-151 RLNQYDLP
+151 RMRQYDLP
-159 LYTEIGGANGK
+159 LYNEIGGDNGK

-176 TALTGTSV
+176 SALTGTSV

-195 VVSVAVPIQRMRAV
+195 VVSVAVPVQRLRAG

-244 IVLSVILANTI
+244 VVLSMILANTI
-255 AGPVQRLSAAAES
+255 AGPVQRLASAAER

-278 IPDFTDRS
+278 IPDFTDRT

-299 TTALYKRIDAIES
+299 TQALYKRIDAIES

-339 TDESKERLMEI
+339 TPDAKERLMEI

-381 PVDMAELLRTTV
+381 PVDTAELLRTTV
-393 SLFNDIHRGDTP
+393 SLFNDIHRDDTP
-405 EVVFDIAYAPGAHP
+405 EVVLDVAYSGGARP
-419 YRVTGHDSR
+419 YRCIGHDSR

-434 NLLENAISF
+434 NLLDNAISF
-443 SPPGGRIAVVTRRI
+443 SPPGGRVSVKAKRV
-457 GTEIQ
+457 GNEIQ

-472 PEENLERIF
+472 PQENLERIF

-486 DRPQENFGQNSGL
+486 DRPQESFGQNSGL

-519 RPPAGLGRG
+519 RLHEGDGARG
-528 KGDARRQEQRR
+528 KSVGAAERKSAGARF
-539 RALRDPPAGCVIRGG
+539 VIR
-554 GTRARAWHMCCAGQA
+554 
-569 RGPSARAVGRGK
+569 
-581 VGSCLAV
+581 
-588 PGTLQRRRRE
+588 
-598 SRSSSPTIRCSL
+598 
-610 GQTEVASLWPPRLRR
+610 
-625 SPERSRSEGLGS
+625 
-637 SRSLPLP
+637 LP
-644 RHGSLSFAIWSRPKR
+644 
-659 FPACRPSPGT
+659 
-669 DRDRGGSREAAQ
+669 AA
-681 ARPVRGVGSVEVENG
+681 
-696 ALVGNARS
+696 
-704 SQLTLQERTCAHPLS
+704 

>member
-1 MLNLIG
+1 MTAETEGSWQRVDASFKERFRRGARAVLSWVKRVPGWIGEHWPFRHGFSSLTRRIVVLNLIG

-50 DTNEVQLDPEK
+50 DNGETQVDPET
-61 LLETEQGQADDDDA
+61 LLEKELGQAGPGGADDPFSNA
-75 LSNSLEF
+75 LGF

-105 IYNRDGALILD
+105 IYNRDGTLILD
-116 SDTFYSRGEVL
+116 SDTFYSRGQVL
-127 RYDLPPPDAE
+127 RYDLPPPE
-137 KSDALTSFWQAVKT
+137 TSEPDALNTFWDAVT
-151 RLNQYDLP
+151 NQLQPSGLP
-159 LYTEIGGANGK
+159 VYTEIGAANGK

-184 PIVRVNDKGEL
+184 PIVRKNDKGEI
-195 VVSVAVPIQRMRAV
+195 VVSVAVPVQRMRAV

-215 STRGGDIDNI
+215 STRGGDIDDI
-225 VAAERWGI
+225 VSAERMSI
-233 VRVSLFAAAVT
+233 FRVSAFAAAVT
-244 IVLSVILANTI
+244 VVLSLILANTI
-255 AGPVQRLSAAAES
+255 AGPMQRLAAAAER

-299 TTALYKRIDAIES
+299 TGALYRRIDAIES

-339 TDESKERLMEI
+339 TEESRERLMEI

-376 REDAR
+376 REDA
-381 PVDMAELLRTTV
+381 ELVSMDEMLRATV
-393 SLFNDIHRGDTP
+393 SLFNDIHRDDIP
-405 EVVFDIAYAPGAHP
+405 EVVLEIAYAPGAHP
-419 YRVTGHDSR
+419 YRVNGHDSR
-428 LSQVIV
+428 LHQVMV

-443 SPPGGRIAVVTRRI
+443 SPPDGRVTVAVRRI
-457 GTEIQ
+457 GNEIQ
-462 IAVEDEGPGI
+462 IAIEDEGPGI

-508 VAHGGRLWAEN
+508 VAHGGRLYAEN
-519 RPPAGLGRG
+519 RPPR
-528 KGDARRQEQRR
+528 DASATSGGARFVIR
-539 RALRDPPAGCVIRGG
+539 LPAG
-554 GTRARAWHMCCAGQA
+554 
-569 RGPSARAVGRGK
+569 
-581 VGSCLAV
+581 
-588 PGTLQRRRRE
+588 
-598 SRSSSPTIRCSL
+598 
-610 GQTEVASLWPPRLRR
+610 
-625 SPERSRSEGLGS
+625 
-637 SRSLPLP
+637 
-644 RHGSLSFAIWSRPKR
+644 
-659 FPACRPSPGT
+659 
-669 DRDRGGSREAAQ
+669 
-681 ARPVRGVGSVEVENG
+681 
-696 ALVGNARS
+696 
-704 SQLTLQERTCAHPLS
+704 

>member
-1 MLNLIG
+1 MTAEADRSWQNAEATKFRERLRRALIAIYVRGRRAGRWLLQRLPFGHGFSSLTRRIVVLNLIG

-37 EIIARAIAASAGV
+37 EIIAGALAASAGV
-50 DTNEVQLDPEK
+50 DTDQVQLDPEK
-61 LLETEQGQADDDDA
+61 LLESESGQATSPDDDE
-75 LSNSLEF
+75 LGGSLDF

-91 ILRPLVKPTGSRAR
+91 ILRRLVKPTGSRAR
-105 IYNRDGALILD
+105 IYGRDGALILD

-127 RYDLPPPDAE
+127 RYDLPPPGAE
-137 KSDALTSFWQAVKT
+137 KPDVLTSFWQAMKT
-151 RLNQYDLP
+151 RMRQYDLP
-159 LYTEIGGANGK
+159 LYSEIGGENGK

-176 TALTGTSV
+176 SALTGTSV

-195 VVSVAVPIQRMRAV
+195 VVSVAVPVQRMRAV

-225 VAAERWGI
+225 VGAERWGI

-244 IVLSVILANTI
+244 VVLSVILANTI
-255 AGPVQRLSAAAES
+255 AGPMQRLSAAAER
-268 VRHSVKARAE
+268 VRHSVRARAE
-278 IPDFTDRS
+278 IPDFTDRR

-299 TTALYKRIDAIES
+299 TQALYRRIDAIES

-365 SDASRLDAELA
+365 SDLSRLDAELA
-376 REDAR
+376 REDAK
-381 PVDMAELLRTTV
+381 PVDLSELLRTTV
-393 SLFNDIHRGDTP
+393 SLFNDIHRDDTL
-405 EVVFDIAYAPGAHP
+405 EVVLEIAYSPGARP
-419 YRVTGHDSR
+419 YHAIGHDSR
-428 LSQVIV
+428 VSQVIV
-434 NLLENAISF
+434 NLLDNAISF
-443 SPPGGRIAVVTRRI
+443 SPPDGRVTVTARRI
-457 GTEIQ
+457 GPEIQ

-472 PEENLERIF
+472 PPENLERIF

-519 RPPAGLGRG
+519 RSLTATSAKNTGGTLRQSGG
-528 KGDARRQEQRR
+528 ARF
-539 RALRDPPAGCVIRGG
+539 VIR
-554 GTRARAWHMCCAGQA
+554 
-569 RGPSARAVGRGK
+569 
-581 VGSCLAV
+581 
-588 PGTLQRRRRE
+588 
-598 SRSSSPTIRCSL
+598 
-610 GQTEVASLWPPRLRR
+610 
-625 SPERSRSEGLGS
+625 
-637 SRSLPLP
+637 LP
-644 RHGSLSFAIWSRPKR
+644 
-659 FPACRPSPGT
+659 
-669 DRDRGGSREAAQ
+669 AA
-681 ARPVRGVGSVEVENG
+681 
-696 ALVGNARS
+696 
-704 SQLTLQERTCAHPLS
+704 